1 MPYLIAAVV
10 VLGVLTLFNLLLL
23 YGVIRRLREQT
34 ELPATRSDGIAKAGS
49 MVGAFTATTIDGVDL
64 TNGDLQPDT
73 LVGFFTPSCSA
84 CTEELPKF
92 VDVAAGHAQDR
103 VLAVVV
109 GSAADTVEQAREL
122 SPKARV
128 VVAPLGSG
136 IVRAFDVQGYPAF
149 ALIGA
154 AGEVKVSGGLNA
166 VTQAIR

>member
-1 MPYLIAAVV
+1 MPYLIAAVAI
-10 VLGVLTLFNLLLL
+10 LGVLTLFNLLLL
-23 YGVIRRLREQT
+23 YGVIRRLGAQNQ
-34 ELPATRSDGIAKAGS
+34 PRSAGIAEAGS
-49 MVGAFTATTIDGVDL
+49 VVGAFAATTTDGVDL
-64 TNGDLQPDT
+64 TTSDLQPDT

-84 CTEELPKF
+84 CTEELPRF
-92 VDVAAGHAQDR
+92 VDAAAGHAQDR

-109 GSAADTVEQAREL
+109 GTETDTIEQAGAL

-128 VVAPLGSG
+128 VVAPLGAG
-136 IVRAFDVQGYPAF
+136 IVKAFEVQGFPSF